1 MENLN
6 EIKEKVKLCIID
18 ALELKDVTPAELDN
32 DASFFGTED
41 TPGLIQ
47 DSLAVLEIASRLSAE
62 FDVSPTE
69 FNESSFQNVTTLSV
83 LIHKLTSNEPVSVPS

>member
-6 EIKEKVKLCIID
+6 EIKEKIKLCIID
-18 ALELKDVTPAELDN
+18 ALELKDVTPADLDS

-41 TPGLIQ
+41 APGLIQ

-62 FDVSPTE
+62 FDISPTE
-69 FNESSFQNVTTLSV
+69 FNEASFKSVTTLSEMV
-83 LIHKLTSNEPVSVPS
+83 RNLTSPEAVTIAS

>member
-18 ALELKDVTPAELDN
+18 ALELKDVTPADLDS

-41 TPGLIQ
+41 APGLIQ

-62 FDVSPTE
+62 FDISPTE
-69 FNESSFQNVTTLSV
+69 FNEASFKNVTSLSE
-83 LIHKLTSNEPVSVPS
+83 LIVKLTSGEPVSVEG

>member
-6 EIKEKVKLCIID
+6 EIKDKVKLCIID
-18 ALELKDVTPAELDN
+18 ALELTDVTPADLDS

-41 TPGLIQ
+41 APGLIQ

-62 FDVSPTE
+62 FDISPTE
-69 FNESSFQNVTTLSV
+69 FNEASFRNVTTLSE
-83 LIHKLTSNEPVSVPS
+83 LIYKLTSTEPVSIAG

>member
-18 ALELKDVTPAELDN
+18 ALELKDVTPADLDS

-62 FDVSPTE
+62 FDISPTE
-69 FNESSFQNVTTLSV
+69 FNEASFKSVTSLSE
-83 LIHKLTSNEPVSVPS
+83 LIHKLTSAETVSVAS

>member
-18 ALELKDVTPAELDN
+18 ALELKDATPADLDS

-41 TPGLIQ
+41 APGLIQ

-62 FDVSPTE
+62 FDISPTE
-69 FNESSFQNVTTLSV
+69 FNESSFKSVTTLSE
-83 LIHKLTSNEPVSVPS
+83 LIHKLTAGDPVSVPG